1 MVNDTQVDDFQRIN
15 NKKDPVPTL
24 PGEFLGFS
32 HVHGEIHIV
41 SDDEV
46 VACSGDDDD
55 SDSLCTVKTVQYIF
69 EGTVDDHFGPYDG
82 VMIGSSSCK

>member
-1 MVNDTQVDDFQRIN
+1 MVNDTQVNDFQRIN

-55 SDSLCTVKTVQYIF
+55 SDSSCTMKTVPNIF
-69 EGTVDDHFGPYDG
+69 KGSVDDHFGPYDG
-82 VMIGSSSCK
+82 VMIGSSFCS